1 MAEKKEKLLELKI
14 LVKSIKL
21 NKNILNKINI
31 NTLKNGSLPSL
42 KNVITG
48 NKASLNEILKN
59 FKEFKNFSK
68 DIISQIET
76 DMKYDIYVKRQM
88 SDIKAFEL
96 EQKIQIPNNINYDEI
111 IGLSNESKDILLK
124 FKPQTLR
131 QASLLPGFTSS
142 AAFLILSFLK
152 RKFNKSA

>member
-1 MAEKKEKLLELKI
+1 
-14 LVKSIKL
+14 
-21 NKNILNKINI
+21 
-31 NTLKNGSLPSL
+31 
-42 KNVITG
+42 
-48 NKASLNEILKN
+48 
-59 FKEFKNFSK
+59 
-68 DIISQIET
+68 
-76 DMKYDIYVKRQM
+76 MKYDIYVKRQM

-152 RKFNKSA
+152 RKF